1 MELGIKSNRN
11 RVKPTSNK
19 ILNLQRENRK
29 LTNERKHAQNTL
41 DGMSKDHECLA
52 IHGDLKHEVTNYEMG
67 DRTSECSGNT
77 KSCEKKIY
85 ILSSITKRG
94 VFKRLKVDGLLYLDS
109 TTS

>member
-1 MELGIKSNRN
+1 MELDIKSNRN

-67 DRTSECSGNT
+67 DRTSECSGNM
-77 KSCEKKIY
+77 KSCEKKNIY
-85 ILSSITKRG
+85 LILYHKKRCLE
-94 VFKRLKVDGLLYLDS
+94 RP
-109 TTS
+109 